1 MNYLIFYITIFIS
14 SFLGRVIYEYIKKKG
29 SNNESNKRKFI

>member
-1 MNYLIFYITIFIS
+1 MNYLIFYIIIFMS

-29 SNNESNKRKFI
+29 NNNERSK